1 MSETEHEPLSQNEVY
16 DLLSNARRRFV
27 ISHLRERGEPV
38 DIMELSE
45 TVAAW
50 ENDVEP
56 EELTDQQI
64 KRVYVSLYQTH
75 VPKLNQSGI
84 VEYDK
89 DEGLV
94 ALTSNV
100 RELDTYL
107 PDRGGSDVP
116 WQTLYLVLAAVGLGL
131 YAVAFVVPGLFPLTV
146 IGVALL
152 LTFGALAVAH
162 FELTRRR

>member
-1 MSETEHEPLSQNEVY
+1 MSEPDNASLSQNEVY

-50 ENDVEP
+50 ENDVERD
-56 EELTDQQI
+56 ELTDQQI

-75 VPKLNQSGI
+75 VPKLRESGI

-89 DEGLV
+89 EESLV
-94 ALTSNV
+94 TLTSNV
-100 RELDTYL
+100 TELDTYL
-107 PDRGGSDVP
+107 PEHERRQIP
-116 WQTLYLVLAAVGLGL
+116 WQMLYLGLAIVGL
-131 YAVAFVVPGLFPLTV
+131 VVYGIALLVPLTLPLTA
-146 IGVALL
+146 IGIVLL
-152 LTFGALAVAH
+152 CLFGALAVAQY
-162 FELTRRR
+162 ELTRR